1 MPIHVSIIDLNSP
14 TQMPHFPNARSV
26 LVSLT
31 TYALSNNGGQ
41 LPMASI
47 PLHEQAEQGWPLRR
61 LQWRGEWA
69 SFPKQTGPLA
79 PLASS
84 PSVCFKLFFQVHM
97 NRDIGFLFWIWTQA
111 RTRTLP
117 LESVAE
123 TEIDHSLEEPAEPE
137 HQAERPP
144 TQVLELFISLQR
156 TMLQKRTMKQ
166 LMDRMEVEQWLENSK
181 RPSKLQ

>member
-61 LQWRGEWA
+61 LQWRGEWT

-111 RTRTLP
+111 RTRTLL

-123 TEIDHSLEEPAEPE
+123 TEIDHSLEEPADLSTKQRD
-137 HQAERPP
+137 HQHKSWSS
-144 TQVLELFISLQR
+144 SLQR
-156 TMLQKRTMKQ
+156 TMLQKRAMKQ